1 MIKDSF
7 LSINSTTRR
16 RFMQVLAA
24 AGGVTAASHT
34 ISRAESGGAT
44 DEAAHE
50 KAMAALKPGAEDI
63 IIFLYPGFT
72 ALDAIGPEYILSTMA
87 GAKVRFVAKTKAP
100 VTCETGYEV
109 IPNLSFEECPSS
121 PDLFLVPGG
130 TAGVLTAME
139 DAETM
144 GFLRKIGASA
154 KLTGSVCTGSILL
167 GAAGLLRG
175 YDATSHWQTL
185 ELLPLCG
192 AKPSDKR
199 VVFDRDRVTGAGVT
213 AGLDL
218 ALELVSRF
226 RGEFYAKGVQLL
238 AQYDP
243 QPPFPDAGNPAKADA
258 EVVKLMNGMH
268 KPFVELMGK
277 SVQSAMAAGK

>member
-1 MIKDSF
+1 MKDSLF
-7 LSINSTTRR
+7 PIDSTTRR
-16 RFMQVLAA
+16 KFMRVLAA
-24 AGGVTAASHT
+24 AGGVAAASHMIPRT
-34 ISRAESGGAT
+34 HAASEA
-44 DEAAHE
+44 DQAAHE

-63 IIFLYPGFT
+63 VILLYPGFT
-72 ALDAIGPEYILSTMA
+72 ALDAIGPEYILSTMS

-109 IPNLSFEECPSS
+109 TPNLSFEECPAK
-121 PDLFLVPGG
+121 PELFLVPGG

-139 DAETM
+139 DAATMEFIRET
-144 GFLRKIGASA
+144 GSSA

-175 YDATSHWQTL
+175 YEATSHWQTL
-185 ELLPLCG
+185 ELLTLCG
-192 AKPSDKR
+192 ARPSDKR

-218 ALELVSRF
+218 ALELVQRY
-226 RGEFYAKGVQLL
+226 RGDFYAKGVQLL

-243 QPPFPDAGNPAKADA
+243 RPPFSDAGDPSKADA
-258 EVVKLMNGMH
+258 EVVNLMKGMH

-277 SVQSAMAAGK
+277 SVQSAIATGK